1 MCIWCGHPLSLVA
14 GQPEYRGRQGSWCAI
29 VAFGIVPTLRVVSYR
44 ARCGLVPP
52 ARHLRWIQDK
62 AQDRQGARARRLEC
76 APGRRRRRRRR
87 RGRRRRGL
95 MGRGKASRSALPRFA
110 CVLPR
115 PSMVAP
121 PLAPEQGVQGRRQ
134 ARKNDSFATQ
144 KSTKAGQLY
153 CESLII
159 AALPAGD
166 KIQMKCQTLKGC
178 CRHTAKNSWHS
189 SSTSKQCWRC
199 DSCFNFGRFEDL
211 WSSGD
216 LFIDG

>member
-14 GQPEYRGRQGSWCAI
+14 GQPEYRGRLGSWCAI

-87 RGRRRRGL
+87 RRGL
-95 MGRGKASRSALPRFA
+95 MGRGKASRSGLPRFA

-134 ARKNDSFATQ
+134 ARKNGSFATQ

-166 KIQMKCQTLKGC
+166 KIQMKCQTLKAC

-189 SSTSKQCWRC
+189 SSTS
-199 DSCFNFGRFEDL
+199 EH
-211 WSSGD
+211 
-216 LFIDG
+216 